1 MKELHVVNVLGTEYR
16 IILTTEKEDPR
27 LKELNG
33 CCDQSTKEIL
43 IEKDIPEDDH
53 LLRDFEDF
61 RRRVIRHELVHAFL
75 YESGLHEQC
84 YWATNEEII
93 DWIAIQL
100 PKMLNVISKVNCL

>member
-1 MKELHVVNVLGTEYR
+1 MQELHAVNVLGTEYK

-53 LLRDFEDF
+53 SLRDFESF
-61 RRRVIRHELVHAFL
+61 RRRGMNL
-75 YESGLHEQC
+75 YTLFFMNLGYTNNVTGLQMKKLL
-84 YWATNEEII
+84 IG
-93 DWIAIQL
+93 
-100 PKMLNVISKVNCL
+100 

>member
-1 MKELHVVNVLGTEYR
+1 MQELHAVNVLGTEYK

-53 LLRDFEDF
+53 SLRDFESF

>member
-1 MKELHVVNVLGTEYR
+1 MQELHAVNVLGTEYK

-53 LLRDFEDF
+53 SLRDFESF

-100 PKMLNVISKVNCL
+100 PKMLNAISKVNCL